1 MNFTKQF
8 SQTTTI
14 FLVAIFSI
22 MLLSCSSDDDDNSGN
37 SNPTNED
44 ESSYDISIEG
54 EGDFTRNSISSN
66 DAPQITVGGIWFES
80 PDNDGE
86 LITVSITDTESNG
99 ITLSSSIILL
109 NGNPAPVDS
118 PLNYDDENPQTSL
131 INIQANGV
139 NYFSNSGSI
148 SISNLELIPQD
159 IPNTPGETA
168 FANFNMSFTAEFD
181 IAETTEEVENIEI
194 SGDLK
199 ISNSSF

>member
-80 PDNDGE
+80 PDTDGE
-86 LITVSITDTESNG
+86 LIITSINESQGDG
-99 ITLSSSIILL
+99 IVLSSSIVLL
-109 NGNPAPVDS
+109 NENPAPLDS
-118 PLNYDDENPQTSL
+118 PANFNDENPQTSL
-131 INIQANGV
+131 LNIQV
-139 NYFSNSGSI
+139 NDENYISSSGSI
-148 SISNLELIPQD
+148 EVSNLDLIPQEMD
-159 IPNTPGETA
+159 DTPGETA
-168 FANFNMSFTAEFD
+168 LANFNMSFTGEFYR
-181 IAETTEEVENIEI
+181 AGSPEEESVQI
-194 SGDLK
+194 SGDVK
-199 ISNSSF
+199 IHNPSF